1 MFRVTS
7 LCATYAK
14 RATRNTMNEV
24 RINDLV
30 ERFNAE
36 CVRRHGFDD
45 ALPAPLMDLRKC
57 LDKASGIAYGVVI
70 AEKHN
75 MGCRVSTTEMSQ
87 VLRQLETAVTT
98 MEQRPVPKAHKIKA
112 LIEKLNR
119 LD

>member
-1 MFRVTS
+1 MFRGTT

-14 RATRNTMNEV
+14 RAGNTVNEV

-36 CVRRHGFDD
+36 CIHRHGFED

-57 LDKASGIAYGVVI
+57 LDKASGIAYSVVL
-70 AEKHN
+70 AEKYN
-75 MGCRVSTTEMSQ
+75 VGCRASTGEMRQ
-87 VLRQLETAVTT
+87 VLRHLEAVVAK

-112 LIEKLNR
+112 LLERLHKLA
-119 LD
+119 